1 MNSIMVTLKVNMA
14 TTQCN
19 YAILLFTGTDS
30 LIYEIK
36 TEGVYEDLRIKK
48 CLILL
53 TVQLSQILRLVK

>member
-19 YAILLFTGTDS
+19 YAKLLFTGTDS

-36 TEGVYEDLRIKK
+36 TEDVYEDLRIKK